1 VRPPLVRATASQNL
15 VTGRKGERMTE
26 EGVLSI
32 MRRGPGYQVRY
43 ASYNPYDLERPPYV
57 CRTEA
62 ALVALL
68 HHSGIDAW
76 ALQQAIAAVRKGE
89 VAVVPMAC
97 SALQMHAYFPSPAS
111 LA

>member
-1 VRPPLVRATASQNL
+1 VCPVLVRATASQDL
-15 VTGRKGERMTE
+15 VTGRKGERMPE

-32 MRRGPGYQVRY
+32 IRRGPSYQVRY

-57 CRTEA
+57 CSTEA

-68 HHSGIDAW
+68 RHSGIDAW

-89 VAVVPMAC
+89 VAVVPIIR
-97 SALQMHAYFPSPAS
+97 SALQMQAYFPSPKS
-111 LA
+111 LV